1 MKNHKTQLQISTVVL
16 ILGLVLLVYMVI
28 VESEPGALP
37 LAMVLGGLVWNVVV
51 RRMRGKS
58 DLK

>member
-1 MKNHKTQLQISTVVL
+1 MKNHKTQLRISTVVL
-16 ILGLVLLVYMVI
+16 IIGLVLLVYMVI